1 MLSSSPRISEGVT
14 IFSDLSHTPATT
26 MTESSDKERLLL
38 AVDSSL
44 DSPLGN
50 PSFGA
55 LDPLEFSS
63 GQLLQHL
70 VVVESLLVVISGNP
84 AKASTVGNFTG
95 DNLSID
101 NHSADVQMF
110 SDVTVVSSMDG
121 LVVVHLTLKMWLPNS
136 NCPESMTVVLVV
148 RRVVF
153 LHQFCSTNNFGVDNH
168 SRLAVGSDG
177 KTVAA
182 LVSFSSS
189 SSSFVKSEQRLLA
202 SGNIAVDMNCLI
214 SGHDSLIDGCAE

>member
-70 VVVESLLVVISGNP
+70 VVVESLLVIISGNP
-84 AKASTVGNFTG
+84 TMASTVGNFTG
-95 DNLSID
+95 DHLSID
-101 NHSADVQMF
+101 DHSADIHML
-110 SDVTVVSSMDG
+110 SDVTVVTSMDCM
-121 LVVVHLTLKMWLPNS
+121 VVAHLTLEMWLPDS
-136 NCPESMTVVLVV
+136 NRSKSVTVILVV
-148 RRVVF
+148 GRVMS
-153 LHQFCSTNNFGVDNH
+153 LDELCSTHNFGVDNH
-168 SRLAVGSDG
+168 SRLTVGSDG
-177 KTVAA
+177 KTATSLA
-182 LVSFSSS
+182 SISASSS
-189 SSSFVKSEQRLLA
+189 SLAKADQRPLA
-202 SGNIAVDMNCLI
+202 SGNTCVDMNCLI
-214 SGHDSLIDGCAE
+214 PGHNGLIDGCAE